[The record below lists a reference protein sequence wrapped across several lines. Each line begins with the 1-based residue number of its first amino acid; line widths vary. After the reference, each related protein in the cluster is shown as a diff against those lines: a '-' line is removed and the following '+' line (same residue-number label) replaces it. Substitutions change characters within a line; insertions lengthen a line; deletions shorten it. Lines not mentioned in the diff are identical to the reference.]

1 MSRDTAAFGDVLRR
15 LRIAA
20 ALSQEA
26 LAERAGVSPR
36 GISDLERGARRTPH
50 LITVRLLADGLAL
63 SPMER
68 QTLLAAARPERL
80 PEAHAGALAGSAPL
94 PVPLTPLLGRER
106 DLADLSALVGHA
118 DGRLVTLTGPGGTG
132 KTRLALAVAERVV
145 LHFPDGVVF
154 VSLAPLADPAFVAS
168 AIAQRLSLPDA
179 AR

>member
-63 SPMER
+63 SPPER
-68 QTLLAAARPERL
+68 RSLLAAARPELL
-80 PEAHAGALAGSAPL
+80 PESQAGTLAGSVPL

-106 DLADLSALVGHA
+106 
-118 DGRLVTLTGPGGTG
+118 
-132 KTRLALAVAERVV
+132 AVPD
-145 LHFPDGVVF
+145 FPDGVVF

-168 AIAQRLSLPDA
+168 AIAQRLSVPDA
-179 AR
+179 AQQPLAARLKMHLADKRL